1 MTEPGIAAG
10 RDARRATWPRLTESA
25 ARWSRRR
32 SGADRSP
39 LTLDRRRIYILP
51 TRLGLVYGAMLF
63 TMLLAGL
70 NYANNLALALTFVLT
85 ALGWVAMHECH
96 RNLADLSIAFAAPR
110 PAVAGG
116 EARFTYALRATDR
129 RDRHD
134 LVLSALSSTSDAI
147 SVTATAVRT
156 VELGVPAPARGWL
169 LVPRVAIESR
179 YPLGLCRAW
188 TWLHAD
194 QCCAI
199 YPRPARRADY
209 RGAGRGAATA
219 AASRESAG
227 DEDLTGLRGY
237 RAGDPLRRVAWKAY
251 ARGGELLV
259 RELAGR
265 QSTPPVF
272 DFADVPGPSTEERLA
287 TLCRMVLDASA
298 RHEPF
303 GLRIGPLSVPVDGGA
318 AHRDACLTALAAHER
333 PRTGRGESP

>member
-1 MTEPGIAAG
+1 MTEPYTAVG
-10 RDARRATWPRLTESA
+10 RGARPAFWARLTESA

-32 SGADRSP
+32 TGADRSP
-39 LTLDRRRIYILP
+39 LRLDRRRIYILP
-51 TRLGLVYGAMLF
+51 TGLGLVYGAMLF

-70 NYANNLALALTFVLT
+70 NYANNLALALTFILT

-96 RNLADLSIAFAAPR
+96 RNLADLSVAFATPR

-116 EARFTYALRATDR
+116 EARFVYVLSATDR

-134 LVLSALSSTSDAI
+134 LVLSALGVTGAAV
-147 SVTATAVRT
+147 SVTASALRT
-156 VELGVPAPARGWL
+156 VELGIPAPARGWL
-169 LVPRVAIESR
+169 PVPRVAIESR

-194 QCCAI
+194 QCCAV
-199 YPRPARRADY
+199 YPRPARQADY
-209 RGAGRGAATA
+209 RGAGSGAATA
-219 AASRESAG
+219 VASHESCG

-251 ARGGELLV
+251 ARGGDLLV

-272 DFADVPGPSTEERLA
+272 DFADVHGLTTEARLA

-333 PRTGRGESP
+333 PRPGRGESP